1 MGTCSSRSAAAPAAR
16 PSASGKGATAAG
28 KARWPRNAALD
39 DESKAEPVMN
49 AQTGEVRAVSE
60 RARARARRRGGKQTA
75 PRASVARARKRARA
89 ADAFRAPPS
98 ERYARARRPLAR
110 APRAVALARSP
121 QIEDPA
127 DAEGDDEYE
136 YEAASDE
143 EAEDAEL
150 ADADDVQASARSARE
165 REEGTR
171 RRRRRRVSLPLSR
184 ARPPRA
190 QGARAV
196 GAGGDDARDPR
207 LGARERLARQEVAA
221 GRAARAARDT
231 RRVHTRGG
239 RANWSTLAGGPRRS
253 SPRAGDRCRRT

>member
-165 REEGTR
+165 RARGR
-171 RRRRRRVSLPLSR
+171 GGGGGGASLFRSH
-184 ARPPRA
+184 
-190 QGARAV
+190 
-196 GAGGDDARDPR
+196 ARDPPVR
-207 LGARERLARQEVAA
+207 KVRVPSEQEAMMRAILDSARESGSLGKR
-221 GRAARAARDT
+221 
-231 RRVHTRGG
+231 
-239 RANWSTLAGGPRRS
+239 
-253 SPRAGDRCRRT
+253 